1 MIRRLKQEEIP
12 FIAENYK
19 IIMKEQFEKVGEEPI
34 TKEKYKKILKE
45 NFENSF
51 MFVLEEEGIKA
62 FIWFF
67 KEENEI
73 NLEEVFSINK
83 RKGYGKKLM
92 DFLIDYAKKEK
103 IKMINIDVHFKNNEA
118 LNFFKKIGFTERTI
132 ELSLDI

>member
-67 KEENEI
+67 KEEMFPTIVIISPIFTLEI
-73 NLEEVFSINK
+73 SVTLEKSKYLFGI
-83 RKGYGKKLM
+83 
-92 DFLIDYAKKEK
+92 
-103 IKMINIDVHFKNNEA
+103 
-118 LNFFKKIGFTERTI
+118 
-132 ELSLDI
+132 